1 MANTSTQAKQ
11 ITEMIEQ
18 ARQATKKKTS
28 TPEGSTVAQTKTDDK
43 FSDIKTN
50 TFYKII
56 FNEELAPE
64 QKKEEVTKALTFKLE
79 DTKEQNMTRLKEFT
93 EFKEYLQFERK
104 RMAQEIIKLTD
115 TGAFS
120 ELKQVYDELNGAVI
134 DFENRMTPLTD
145 IIDAVYKLRLAGGE
159 TVLGVFKEIKQDQ
172 AAEEQRKKDL
182 IEKQSRLDGLQS
194 QIGNVNGDL
203 AVLQNSRKHRKLFGF
218 GGLKDEAIREIEAK
232 KTELADIDATVA
244 KTAQE
249 LENLKDPNKAN
260 ETQYAQFAEQKNKLR
275 ELLDIS
281 SEEHKERQKAL
292 VGAAQNFVNST
303 SERVGSVLGHL
314 DGMGDQI
321 EGLFNVNSGMQSIY
335 AIVSEGSR
343 EAAEANT
350 KVRDTLQ
357 PPADGT
363 KESAIK
369 QMERE
374 SKKMAVEDHVSALG
388 ASTVDTEK
396 TFADLST
403 QGFRIKS
410 MKDSNREQIAKTRE
424 LHSSGVAGVADRLST
439 VLQAVSAAALN
450 ESAEMAKQTLGTM
463 NDKTNKVAMQEAIR
477 SAMGIKDTNDGLTKA
492 IEDLQSYSE
501 AIKATSAISREGLTE
516 MKDILANLQEKTL
529 EVQKEV
535 KASIGIAAEVT
546 EANGGVAKPAAN
558 EDKPAPKKPEST
570 SSDPFKQFNR

>member
-28 TPEGSTVAQTKTDDK
+28 TPEGNAVAQTKTDDK
-43 FSDIKTN
+43 YSDIKTN

-120 ELKQVYDELNGAVI
+120 ELKQVYDELNGAVL

-182 IEKQSRLDGLQS
+182 IDKQARLDGLQG

-203 AVLQNSRKHRKLFGF
+203 AVLQNSRKHRKFFGL

-232 KTELADIDATVA
+232 KTELADIDASVSKTVE
-244 KTAQE
+244 E
-249 LENLKDPNKAN
+249 LEALKDPNKARAT
-260 ETQYAQFAEQKNKLR
+260 EYAQFAEQKNKLR

-281 SEEHKERQKAL
+281 SEEHKDRQKAL

-343 EAAEANT
+343 EAADANA

-357 PPADGT
+357 PPADGS

-410 MKDSNREQIAKTRE
+410 MKDANREQIAKTRE

-477 SAMGIKDTNDGLTKA
+477 SAMGIKDTNDGLNKA
-492 IEDLQSYSE
+492 IEDLASYSE
-501 AIKATSAISREGLTE
+501 AIKATSQISREGLTE

-535 KASIGIAAEVT
+535 KASIGIAAEVS
-546 EANGGVAKPAAN
+546 EANGGNAKPAAN